1 MSDSSDPYDDF
12 LSPFNRHLGMRI
24 TKWEEGRV
32 RLTCTIQDFMG
43 NRSGAMHGGV
53 SATLI
58 DAACGYAVTH
68 PLPDGTKR
76 LAITLS
82 MTTNYTGAARE
93 GELTIDA
100 VRKGGGNTITFAE
113 ATITNADGEKV
124 AFGTATL
131 RYIKR

>member
-1 MSDSSDPYDDF
+1 MSENDNYDAF

-24 TKWEEGRV
+24 TEWEEGRV
-32 RLTCTIQDFMG
+32 RLTCRIQDFMG
-43 NRSGAMHGGV
+43 NRSGAVHGGV
-53 SATLI
+53 TATLL

-68 PLPDGTKR
+68 PMPDGTKR
-76 LAITLS
+76 LAVTLS
-82 MTTNYTGAARE
+82 MTTNYTGAAHQ
-93 GELTIDA
+93 GELTVNA

-113 ATITNADGEKV
+113 ATITNSDGDHV

>member
-1 MSDSSDPYDDF
+1 MSDSDPFDAF

-24 TKWEEGRV
+24 TEWEEGRV
-32 RLTCTIQDFMG
+32 RLTCTVQDFMG

-76 LAITLS
+76 LAVTLS
-82 MTTNYTGAARE
+82 MTINYTGAARE
-93 GELTIDA
+93 GELTVDA
-100 VRKGGGNTITFAE
+100 MQKGGGNTVTFAE
-113 ATITNADGEKV
+113 ANITNEEGTQV

-131 RYIKR
+131 RYIKS

>member
-1 MSDSSDPYDDF
+1 MSESGKYDAF

-24 TKWEEGRV
+24 TEWEEGRV
-32 RLTCTIQDFMG
+32 RLTCTVQDFMS

-53 SATLI
+53 TATLI

-76 LAITLS
+76 LAVTLS

-93 GELTIDA
+93 GDLTIDA

-113 ATITNADGEKV
+113 ATVTNADDDQV

-131 RYIKR
+131 RYIKS

>member
-1 MSDSSDPYDDF
+1 MNYEFDEY
-12 LSPFNRHLGMRI
+12 LSPFNRHLGMKI
-24 TKWEEGRV
+24 TEWKDGSV
-32 RLTCTIQDFMG
+32 RMTCPILPFMG
-43 NRSGAMHGGV
+43 NRSGALHGGV

-76 LAITLS
+76 LAVTLS
-82 MTTNYTGAARE
+82 MTLNYTGAARQ
-93 GELTIDA
+93 GELIIEA
-100 VRKGGGNTITFAE
+100 RQKGGGNTITFAE
-113 ATITNADGEKV
+113 ATITTEDGTQV